1 MIVYEFELADLAQTR
16 FAISPVHELVSGL
29 RLLRN
34 PDRGALHVPWVRE
47 ALPIARRLD
56 LELALLLAPPKGY
69 MPDFLTPPPSSPV
82 ASFEEE
88 LEVLRTMSADQVR
101 TDVGYLFD
109 RRRPPEPVRRLVE
122 RPRAELKRLTR
133 GLEEFWRLALEPHWP
148 RIRALLEADLAYRS
162 RRLTQGGQTQLF
174 ADLHP
179 AVRWN
184 RDRLEVRMKHE
195 ATVALRDQGLLL
207 VPSVFIWQKPSAM
220 VDPPWQPTL
229 VYPARGVG
237 LLWEPTPDE
246 PTAGAGRARRTP
258 ARGGARGACRSGLHD
273 RPRRPARDQ
282 PRRRLPASL
291 RPARGGARRR
301 SAAGAERA
309 LRPHR
314 ARGAAARER
323 WYRRLIALRET
334 DQPVGA
340 PWERPLAGSLDELV
354 VESELLAGN
363 PLGDPT
369 RRPLYVYR
377 SPGVEL
383 DHPKPLP
390 TVYFIQGF
398 TGQIDMVKDHDAAA
412 AEHRRADRRDV
423 RRRRL
428 PRGDR
433 RLRRLLD
440 VLRRLAVPQL
450 GRHRP
455 LPGLPLRRG
464 RPVRR
469 LALSDRAPTAI
480 TAG

>member
-47 ALPIARRLD
+47 ALPIARRID

-109 RRRPPEPVRRLVE
+109 GRRPPEPVRRLVE

-148 RIRALLEADLAYRS
+148 RIQALLEADLAYRS

-246 PTAGAGRARRTP
+246 PTEALAGLVG
-258 ARGGARGACRSGLHD
+258 
-273 RPRRPARDQ
+273 
-282 PRRRLPASL
+282 RRRAEVLEALAAPASTTDLAARLEISPGGVSQHLSAL
-291 RPARGGARRR
+291 R
-301 SAAGAERA
+301 AAGLVAGQRQGRSVLYARTELAER
-309 LRPHR
+309 LL
-314 ARGAAARER
+314 ES
-323 WYRRLIALRET
+323 
-334 DQPVGA
+334 
-340 PWERPLAGSLDELV
+340 AG
-354 VESELLAGN
+354 
-363 PLGDPT
+363 
-369 RRPLYVYR
+369 
-377 SPGVEL
+377 
-383 DHPKPLP
+383 
-390 TVYFIQGF
+390 TV
-398 TGQIDMVKDHDAAA
+398 A
-412 AEHRRADRRDV
+412 
-423 RRRRL
+423 
-428 PRGDR
+428 
-433 RLRRLLD
+433 
-440 VLRRLAVPQL
+440 
-450 GRHRP
+450 
-455 LPGLPLRRG
+455 
-464 RPVRR
+464 
-469 LALSDRAPTAI
+469 
-480 TAG
+480 